1 MSEKVQILCESNG
14 ADLEKAIESL
24 LNKGWRIVNAFY
36 RAGKMYGWC
45 ALMVK
50 EDDHATPD

>member
-1 MSEKVQILCESNG
+1 MSDKVQILCESDRT
-14 ADLEKAIESL
+14 DLEKAIESW

-45 ALMVK
+45 ALMVQK
-50 EDDHATPD
+50 EGEV

>member
-1 MSEKVQILCESNG
+1 MSKKVKILCESDR

-24 LNKGWRIVNAFY
+24 LNTGWRIVDAFY

-45 ALMVK
+45 ALLVK
-50 EDDHATPD
+50 EADHAAD

>member
-1 MSEKVQILCESNG
+1 MDYAVHILCESERS
-14 ADLEKAIESL
+14 DLENKIAEML
-24 LNKGWRIVNAFY
+24 RKGWRVVNAFY

-50 EDDHATPD
+50 EG